1 MGRVFLRRV
10 LTLAVV
16 ACYGISLFLTANA
29 LAASNIF
36 AIESAEIT
44 ELSGTAGGNISVV
57 DDANISS
64 DIVFQ
69 TLGDEAKLKI
79 TLKNTDKKEHAIE
92 SISDDNENPYIVY
105 QYDSYEDLR
114 VKAGES
120 FDFLVT
126 VKYQNPVADINER
139 VQLSSIKF
147 AIKYFD
153 IDEPDIIPIVPDTG
167 GNFVAPKNESATKN
181 SLVAL
186 IISTVG
192 IIICAIVIVKKHK
205 KSAKIIAIFAA
216 VFVSATVATTV
227 KAATIE
233 TNKITITVN
242 YALYD
247 KLVVTYEDGN
257 GNRHESVAGYK
268 EKVSLEDQEKTG
280 YTFLGWEDEN
290 GDPFDLDT
298 EIVKDITVKPVFRK
312 NNYTISF
319 DKNQG
324 TGSMAN
330 LPMVYDE
337 EKQLPE
343 NTFAR
348 TGYSFNGWNTEANG
362 GGNSYTDAQS
372 IKNLVSAD
380 NGSITLYAQWQAN
393 TYTIVFDANA
403 PESALVTGTM
413 SDLQM
418 TYDTPKKLTNNAYS
432 IEGYKFV
439 SWNTKADGTGDT
451 IYNGAQVNNLAESGN
466 VTLYAVWKEKTLACK
481 FATELHVEP
490 CKNSSSGGCANNGGY
505 RVNDEITYGSL
516 ASEESPKYGDAYD
529 CDVNFDGVFDA
540 ETERFYY
547 LRSLNG
553 NTVMFYYNNLIQ
565 TDKEYPEALTYL
577 PTSST
582 WSNPALVTYG
592 NSRAA
597 RFATKDDISLGCG
610 GVDAFQNNSLLPCK
624 FLFESTSFA
633 NSTNRKSTFIL
644 EPDEDGVTYYRVH
657 KNYRAIVTGNST
669 LHAAPRPVIEVPTNK
684 VQGFDSEEEEII
696 DDVVVYDVT
705 SNAVKNYYA
714 NVSSWVTSKAIFLAA
729 MKNNYDTNACKA
741 TTINP
746 QTSTDFP
753 EEHRY
758 STTGNVFCDKPKG
771 YDTKATGIIR
781 VYLSNEDTKTKGN
794 EAAYVSVKNGV
805 ITNMIPGTTYYW
817 ESTTDPS
824 VHGFVKAIGDRRLI
838 DLPTARNVRDLGG
851 IKGADG
857 KTIEYGRIL
866 RGERLDDNDVTAL
879 KNLGIDKEY
888 DVRSED
894 GGSHFTDGFERH
906 AMINYDIIEDRNYA
920 GAREALTS
928 LMTDIIAGNNVYI
941 HCTHGSD
948 RTGTLVYLAEALL
961 GVSSEDRDRDYDL
974 TALSGRADRTR
985 FYDHMAQS
993 SSSTFNPERKYVY
1006 MKNELPDEATVREW
1020 YLRGSTN
1027 RAADEQLIENFRNAI
1042 LK

>member
-1 MGRVFLRRV
+1 MGRGLLRRI
-10 LTLAVV
+10 LTLAVT
-16 ACYGISLFLTANA
+16 ACYGISLFLTVNA

-36 AIESAEIT
+36 VVENAEIT

-79 TLKNTDKKEHAIE
+79 TLKNTDEKEHAIE
-92 SISDDNENPYIVY
+92 SISDNNENPYVSY

-114 VKAGES
+114 VEAGES

-126 VKYQNPVADINER
+126 IKYQNPVSDVSER
-139 VQLSSIKF
+139 VQIANIKF

-167 GNFVAPKNESATKN
+167 GNFVAPKNEVAVQN
-181 SLVAL
+181 NLIAL
-186 IISTVG
+186 ILSTIG
-192 IIICAIVIVKKHK
+192 VIVLAVIVVKNHK
-205 KSAKIIAIFAA
+205 KSAKIVAVFVA
-216 VFVSATVATTV
+216 VFVSTTIATAV

-233 TNKITITVN
+233 TNTITINVN

-247 KLVVTYEDGN
+247 KLIVTYEDGG
-257 GNRHESVAGYK
+257 GNQHEEVVNYK
-268 EKVSLEDQEKTG
+268 GKVSLDDQEKTG

-324 TGSMAN
+324 TGSMSN

-337 EKQLPE
+337 EKQLSE

-348 TGYSFNGWNTEANG
+348 TGYSFNGWNAAANG
-362 GGNSYTDAQS
+362 SGDSYTDKQS
-372 IKNLVSAD
+372 VKNLVSAD

-393 TYTIVFDANA
+393 SYVVVFNANA
-403 PESALVTGTM
+403 PESTVATGSM
-413 SDLQM
+413 SNLDM
-418 TYDTPKKLTNNAYS
+418 TYDTPKKLTNNAFN
-432 IEGYKFV
+432 IDGYKFV
-439 SWNTKADGTGDT
+439 SWNTKADGTGET

-466 VTLYAVWKEKTLACK
+466 ITLYAVWKEKTFACK
-481 FATELHVEP
+481 FATELHEEA

-505 RVNDEITYGSL
+505 RTNDTISYGSL
-516 ASEESPKYGDAYD
+516 ASEDSPKAGDAFD
-529 CDVNFDGVFDA
+529 CDVNFDGVYDPA
-540 ETERFYY
+540 TERFYY
-547 LRSLNG
+547 LHTLDG
-553 NTVMFYYNNLIQ
+553 KAVMFYYDNLVQ
-565 TDKEYPEALTYL
+565 ADKEYPDALGYL
-577 PTSST
+577 PTTST
-582 WSNPALVTYG
+582 WSNPDLTTYD
-592 NSRAA
+592 NNRTA

-610 GVDAFQNNSLLPCK
+610 GVDPFPNNSLLSCVY
-624 FLFESTSFA
+624 LFEGTSFA
-633 NSTNRKSTFIL
+633 NSSNRKSTYIL
-644 EPDEDGVTYYRVH
+644 EPDGTTYYRVH
-657 KNYRAIVTGNST
+657 KTYRNISTGNST

-684 VQGFDSEEEEII
+684 VQGFDDGSEEEVTDE
-696 DDVVVYDVT
+696 VVVYDIT

-714 NVSSWVTSKAIFLAA
+714 NVGSWKTSKAAFLTA
-729 MKNNYDTNACKA
+729 MKDNYDTNACKA
-741 TTINP
+741 TAINP
-746 QTSTDFP
+746 QTSSDFP
-753 EEHRY
+753 DEYRY

-771 YDTKATGIIR
+771 YDTKATGTIK
-781 VYLSNEDTKTKGN
+781 VYLSNEDTKIKGS
-794 EAAYVSVKNGV
+794 EATYVSVKNGV

-817 ESTTDPS
+817 ESTTDS
-824 VHGFVKAIGDRRLI
+824 SIHGFVKATGDRRLI

-857 KTIEYGRIL
+857 KTIEYGRIM
-866 RGERLDDNDVTAL
+866 RGERLASDDVTAL

-888 DVRSED
+888 DVRNED
-894 GGSHFTDGFERH
+894 NGVHFDEGYERH
-906 AMINYDIIEDRNYA
+906 AMTNYDIIEEGNYID
-920 GAREALTS
+920 AREALTS
-928 LMTDIIAGNNVYI
+928 LMTDIAAGNSVYI

-961 GVSSEDRDRDYDL
+961 GVSNEDRDRDFDL

-985 FYDHMAQS
+985 FYDHMVS
-993 SSSTFNPERKYVY
+993 SSSVFNPERKYVY
-1006 MKNELPDEATVREW
+1006 MKNELPDEGAVREW
-1020 YLRGSTN
+1020 YFRGSTN